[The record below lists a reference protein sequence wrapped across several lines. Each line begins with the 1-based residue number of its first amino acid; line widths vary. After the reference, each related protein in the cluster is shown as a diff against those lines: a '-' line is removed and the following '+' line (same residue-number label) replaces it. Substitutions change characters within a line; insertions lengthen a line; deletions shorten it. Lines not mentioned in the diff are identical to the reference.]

1 MASFTDNK
9 ATVATEENNQACLEA
24 SWQALLPSACDWC
37 PRRCGANRAAGEKG
51 FCGADGTMRVAR
63 AALHFWEEPPLSG
76 EAGSGAVFF
85 SGCPLR
91 CCFCQNAVIAADQV
105 GKEISPGRL
114 EEIFFELRDQG
125 ALNINLVTPTHYAS
139 LIARVAMHAR
149 RNGFDLPFVWNTSGY
164 ETVEALHAIAP
175 VADVFLADFK
185 YAHSE
190 LARKF
195 SHAVDYPAV
204 ALDALDAM
212 VEITGEPQFDEYH
225 GQFRMTRGVV
235 VRHLLL
241 PGHVL
246 ESYAAVELLHKRY
259 GEKVLLSLMN
269 QYTPVL
275 DASSVAARKYP
286 ELLRAPSSKEYE
298 QLLDFADL
306 LGIEDYFWQE
316 GGAIDESFI
325 PAFDFTG
332 V

>member
-1 MASFTDNK
+1 MFVCK
-9 ATVATEENNQACLEA
+9 L
-24 SWQALLPSACDWC
+24 C
-37 PRRCGANRAAGEKG
+37 PRGCGVKRGDEAAGEGRG
-51 FCGADGTMRVAR
+51 FCKMGEAPVLAR
-63 AALHFWEEPPLSG
+63 AALHFDEEPCISG
-76 EAGSGAVFF
+76 SRGSGAVFF

-125 ALNINLVTPTHYAS
+125 ALNINLVTPTHYAP
-139 LIARVAMHAR
+139 LIAYVAAHAR
-149 RNGFDLPFVWNTSGY
+149 KNGFDLPFVWNTSGY

-190 LARKF
+190 LARTF
-195 SHAVDYPAV
+195 SYAVDYPEV

-241 PGHVL
+241 PGHVP
-246 ESYAAVELLHKRY
+246 ESCAAVELLYKRY

-275 DASSVAARKYP
+275 DVSSAAAQKYP

-298 QLLDFADL
+298 QLLDFADS

>member
-1 MASFTDNK
+1 
-9 ATVATEENNQACLEA
+9 
-24 SWQALLPSACDWC
+24 
-37 PRRCGANRAAGEKG
+37 
-51 FCGADGTMRVAR
+51 
-63 AALHFWEEPPLSG
+63 
-76 EAGSGAVFF
+76 
-85 SGCPLR
+85 
-91 CCFCQNAVIAADQV
+91 
-105 GKEISPGRL
+105 
-114 EEIFFELRDQG
+114 
-125 ALNINLVTPTHYAS
+125 
-139 LIARVAMHAR
+139 
-149 RNGFDLPFVWNTSGY
+149 
-164 ETVEALHAIAP
+164 
-175 VADVFLADFK
+175 
-185 YAHSE
+185 
-190 LARKF
+190 
-195 SHAVDYPAV
+195 
-204 ALDALDAM
+204 
-212 VEITGEPQFDEYH
+212 
-225 GQFRMTRGVV
+225 MTRGVV

>member
-1 MASFTDNK
+1 MTSFIDNK
-9 ATVATEENNQACLEA
+9 AIVVVDENNQACLEA

-51 FCGADGTMRVAR
+51 FC
-63 AALHFWEEPPLSG
+63 
-76 EAGSGAVFF
+76 GAVFF

-125 ALNINLVTPTHYAS
+125 ALNINLVTPTHYAP
-139 LIARVAMHAR
+139 LVASVALHAR
-149 RNGFDLPFVWNTSGY
+149 AQGFDLPFVWNTSGY

-185 YAHSE
+185 YADSE
-190 LARKF
+190 LARTF
-195 SHAVDYPAV
+195 SRAVDYPAV

-275 DASSVAARKYP
+275 DVSSAAARKYP
-286 ELLRAPSSKEYE
+286 ELLRAPSSEEYE
-298 QLLDFADL
+298 QLLDFADS

>member
-1 MASFTDNK
+1 MTSFIDNK
-9 ATVATEENNQACLEA
+9 ATVAVDENNQACLEP

-37 PRRCGANRAAGEKG
+37 PRHCGANRAAGEKG
-51 FCGADGTMRVAR
+51 FCGAGSTMRVAR

-76 EAGSGAVFF
+76 AAGSGAVFF

-105 GKEISPGRL
+105 GKEISPERL
-114 EEIFFELRDQG
+114 EQIFFELRDQG
-125 ALNINLVTPTHYAS
+125 ALNINLVTPTHYAP
-139 LIARVAMHAR
+139 LIASVALHAR
-149 RNGFDLPFVWNTSGY
+149 KNGFDLPFVWNTSGY
-164 ETVEALHAIAP
+164 ETVEALRAIAP

-185 YAHSE
+185 CADSE

-195 SHAVDYPAV
+195 SHAADYPAH

-212 VEITGEPQFDEYH
+212 VEITGEPQFDEHH
-225 GQFRMTRGVV
+225 GQLRMTRGVV

-241 PGHVL
+241 PGHVP
-246 ESYAAVELLHKRY
+246 ESCAAVELLHKRY

-275 DASSVAARKYP
+275 DASSVAAQKYP
-286 ELLRAPSSKEYE
+286 ELLRAPFSEEYE
-298 QLLDFADL
+298 QLLDFADS

>member
-1 MASFTDNK
+1 MSFIDNK
-9 ATVATEENNQACLEA
+9 ATVAADENNEACLEA
-24 SWQALLPSACDWC
+24 SWQALLPLACVWC

-51 FCGADGTMRVAR
+51 FCGADDTLRVAR

-105 GKEISPGRL
+105 GKEISPERL
-114 EEIFFELRDQG
+114 EQIFFELRDQR
-125 ALNINLVTPTHYAS
+125 ALNINLVTPTHYAP

-149 RNGFDLPFVWNTSGY
+149 ENGFDLPFVWNTSGY

-185 YAHSE
+185 YADSN
-190 LARKF
+190 LARKL
-195 SHAVDYPAV
+195 SHATDYPAV

-212 VEITGEPQFDEYH
+212 VDIAGEPCFDEYH
-225 GQFRMTRGVV
+225 GQLRMTHGVV

-241 PGHVL
+241 PGHVA
-246 ESYAAVELLHKRY
+246 ESCVAVELLHKRY
-259 GEKVLLSLMN
+259 GDNVLLSLMN
-269 QYTPVL
+269 QYTPVME
-275 DASSVAARKYP
+275 ASSAAARKYP
-286 ELLRAPSSKEYE
+286 ELLRAPSSEEYE
-298 QLLDFADL
+298 QLLDFADS